1 MAKASFEGMIA
12 DAMNFDENFGYSL
25 SSGVDIKIH
34 AMTEEEA
41 DEFRDLVDNA
51 ELFYRYNDTVK
62 DIVTE
67 EAQYYF
73 SGARSAGETAA
84 VIQNR
89 VKLYLEEKN

>member
-1 MAKASFEGMIA
+1 MIA

-73 SGARSAGETAA
+73 SGARSAEETAA